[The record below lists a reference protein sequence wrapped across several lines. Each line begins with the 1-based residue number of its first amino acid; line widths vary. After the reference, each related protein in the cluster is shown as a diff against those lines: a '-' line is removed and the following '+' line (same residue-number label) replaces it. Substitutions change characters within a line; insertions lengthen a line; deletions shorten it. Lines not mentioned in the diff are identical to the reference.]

1 MHIILFDGECNV
13 CDSSVQFIL
22 KRDQEGI
29 FSFASLQSEAGKY
42 LREKYNIPNDTDS
55 MVLVKENND
64 VKIKSNAVLDIC
76 RNLPFPWKLLYAFSI
91 VPSSIRD
98 KAYDWFANNRF
109 KWLGKKQQC
118 KLPTPEE
125 RQKFIESVED
135 IQ

>member
-22 KRDQEGI
+22 KRDQEGM

-76 RNLPFPWKLLYAFSI
+76 RKLPLPWKLLYGLTI
-91 VPSSIRD
+91 VPNSIRN

-109 KWLGKKQQC
+109 KWFGKKQQC

-125 RQKFIESVED
+125 RQRFIESVED
-135 IQ
+135 I

>member
-1 MHIILFDGECNV
+1 MYIILFDGECNV

-42 LREKYNIPNDTDS
+42 LGEQNNIPDDTDS
-55 MVLVKENND
+55 MVLVKENNN

-76 RNLPFPWKLLYAFSI
+76 RNLPFPWKFLYAFSI
-91 VPSSIRD
+91 VPTPIRD

-109 KWLGKKQQC
+109 KWFGKKQQC

-125 RQKFIESVED
+125 RQRFIESVED
-135 IQ
+135 IK